1 MTVLSTQKSKLAAQE
16 RHEQEL
22 NEALGLIS
30 GNNAYMLDMLNNKVE
45 IEERLK
51 EVEMEN
57 LALKQKLMENEK
69 KQTEMKKMLSNKI
82 EECERL
88 NSVVK

>member
-1 MTVLSTQKSKLAAQE
+1 MTALSTQKSKLAAQE

-22 NEALGLIS
+22 NEALGRIS

-69 KQTEMKKMLSNKI
+69 KQTEMKKMLANKI
-82 EECERL
+82 EECDRL